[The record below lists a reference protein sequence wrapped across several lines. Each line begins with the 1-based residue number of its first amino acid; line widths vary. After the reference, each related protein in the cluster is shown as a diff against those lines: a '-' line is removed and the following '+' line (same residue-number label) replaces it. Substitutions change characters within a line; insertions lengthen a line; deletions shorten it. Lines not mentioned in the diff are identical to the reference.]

1 MKWQVIAG
9 ISQRINEEAK
19 GYLIRKLEK
28 DANVE
33 TPHLWS
39 DFLSD
44 TTKHLNQSQSN
55 IEVATNSKTG
65 GLTCLTQFDEMHPD
79 FLENNKPCLDYFLS
93 KYDQRAN
100 DYLQR
105 TNNPLTKRLLQAKIN
120 DYRISLAGQISH
132 TEAKLIDGK
141 RHHLAIEAI
150 EKLKNATYDN
160 PQLYTNHLQDITIA
174 LSSLSLPPLEQDNM
188 LLRAK
193 QDLAYAAA
201 LGTLRQSPHS
211 ILNPNMMFDWKQNLS
226 LEQRIKLE
234 GQANNL
240 LHHQQIMQQQQ
251 LHLLIKSHFDS
262 ILEKGQ
268 GIDGIDNLV
277 QKSFDP
283 NDPRLL
289 QFKAQETLYKE
300 AFIIRQQLKLASL
313 DQYQQILQQ
322 IAPNSGDIDY
332 HQKEQI
338 YHILQQECDRQIK
351 LAKTDPAKY
360 VEQLYVEDIPKDMPL
375 FQRYQLRKQLQ
386 QQKGIASYNQKYLM
400 QAERDEFLKKIA
412 SKDINQIKQT
422 IDSIINLQ
430 DIRDNVENSR
440 QYGVEILEEIL
451 SDKGD
456 IELLIHSYADN
467 KMYNR
472 NFASVFLEMLP
483 IKDQLFNNQEKTEF
497 NKAIDENNT
506 IKEWS
511 KNLARANIQ
520 SAAEINYMRQ
530 GIRYLARYYQRV
542 EGLTIKD
549 SVTKATKKMISEV
562 YMSIDS
568 KNLQIPRQ
576 IIVEG
581 MIHDLNA
588 DYIEASLSELQ
599 VGIITGNVS
608 YNYATSFSVTG
619 DATSDPA
626 RKYAAERVLREGKW
640 KLTPN
645 KKSVYYT
652 FPTKEGHYLP
662 IMATVGQILK
672 FDLLELN
679 NPLAL
684 ERQRQRLKQL
694 LQVNDL
700 GEIYHAR

>member
-1 MKWQVIAG
+1 MKWQAIAAVTN
-9 ISQRINEEAK
+9 QINEEAK
-19 GYLIRKLEK
+19 GYLARKLEK
-28 DANVE
+28 DASVE
-33 TPHLWS
+33 MPHLWS

-55 IEVATNSKTG
+55 IEVAPNSKTG

-188 LLRAK
+188 FLRAK
-193 QDLAYAAA
+193 QNLAYAAG
-201 LGTLRQSPHS
+201 LGTFRQSPHS
-211 ILNPNMMFDWKQNLS
+211 ILNPNMMFDWKQDLS

-300 AFIIRQQLKLASL
+300 AFLMRQQLKLASL

-322 IAPNSGDIDY
+322 IAPQSGDIDY

-360 VEQLYVEDIPKDMPL
+360 VEDIDKDMPL

-386 QQKGIASYNQKYLM
+386 QQKGIASYNQRYLM
-400 QAERDEFLKKIA
+400 QAEKNDYLRRLQSNDPNKLKETLDTISNIQNSQSSLYQDQGESIGTEIIDEILLDEKKNDGRRLSTLSHLYIDSYLHKREDLA
-412 SKDINQIKQT
+412 NSLLQAISLQGQLFGEFADKDKLAIKQEIKQNLILKDFVQHMLFDQAENT
-422 IDSIINLQ
+422 AEVNLIEDGIYHLARFYQHQKHLDPKAATKLAINELVSKSYKPLVNLHLPASLVDQGEVVKLDETYVNYHLNKLRRDIIKD
-430 DIRDNVENSR
+430 DIAYDITSSFGQGYSDPQIQQAFVRRIKEV
-440 QYGVEILEEIL
+440 L
-451 SDKGD
+451 SDGQFRLTEDKKAVYFVYFDEQGTHPLFSSPST
-456 IELLIHSYADN
+456 IFTVPLIQLND
-467 KMYNR
+467 
-472 NFASVFLEMLP
+472 P
-483 IKDQLFNNQEKTEF
+483 ISTMDRLFNPWFET
-497 NKAIDENNT
+497 
-506 IKEWS
+506 S
-511 KNLARANIQ
+511 
-520 SAAEINYMRQ
+520 
-530 GIRYLARYYQRV
+530 
-542 EGLTIKD
+542 
-549 SVTKATKKMISEV
+549 TK
-562 YMSIDS
+562 
-568 KNLQIPRQ
+568 
-576 IIVEG
+576 
-581 MIHDLNA
+581 
-588 DYIEASLSELQ
+588 
-599 VGIITGNVS
+599 
-608 YNYATSFSVTG
+608 
-619 DATSDPA
+619 
-626 RKYAAERVLREGKW
+626 
-640 KLTPN
+640 
-645 KKSVYYT
+645 
-652 FPTKEGHYLP
+652 
-662 IMATVGQILK
+662 
-672 FDLLELN
+672 
-679 NPLAL
+679 
-684 ERQRQRLKQL
+684 
-694 LQVNDL
+694 
-700 GEIYHAR
+700 